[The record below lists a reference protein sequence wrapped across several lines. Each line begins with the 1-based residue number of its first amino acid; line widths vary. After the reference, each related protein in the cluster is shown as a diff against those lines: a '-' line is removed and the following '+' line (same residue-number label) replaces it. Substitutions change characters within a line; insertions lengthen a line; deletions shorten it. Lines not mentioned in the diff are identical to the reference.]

1 MGITTSYNNILAT
14 LEELSK
20 DEAKRLEVIG
30 RDSTRGLDLV
40 FDNVQ
45 TYAKQ
50 WEMRIGRENMMKVGM
65 AATAV
70 EIDGFN
76 PKAVNLNKRRQLV
89 HEGKEKKKGLTAEH
103 LLKLLNMDHTRTT
116 GVLHWLQIL
125 TTYVQQLEAYKG
137 DVREMFRKK
146 STVNMRLDEDGVHR
160 TVVHPLATLG
170 KSETAV
176 RELRDG
182 LVDFLGQIGQTPDNY
197 QQCAILAGGDGLT
210 FEQMGNLKRA
220 AQTQDGPFKTF
231 EIIQPY
237 LQLWHTEWTDLCR
250 LFAAHFG
257 KERSADPSTIGHS
270 SGKISFKRPA
280 NLAKIDYYPGSHH
293 LYRVLNARVLDCWR

>member
-50 WEMRIGRENMMKVGM
+50 WEMRIGRENVMKVGM

-76 PKAVNLNKRRQLV
+76 PEAVNLNKRRQLV

-103 LLKLLNMDHTRTT
+103 LLKLLNVDHARTT
-116 GVLHWLQIL
+116 GALHWLQIL

-146 STVNMRLDEDGVHR
+146 SIANM
-160 TVVHPLATLG
+160 
-170 KSETAV
+170 
-176 RELRDG
+176 
-182 LVDFLGQIGQTPDNY
+182 
-197 QQCAILAGGDGLT
+197 
-210 FEQMGNLKRA
+210 
-220 AQTQDGPFKTF
+220 
-231 EIIQPY
+231 
-237 LQLWHTEWTDLCR
+237 
-250 LFAAHFG
+250 
-257 KERSADPSTIGHS
+257 
-270 SGKISFKRPA
+270 
-280 NLAKIDYYPGSHH
+280 
-293 LYRVLNARVLDCWR
+293 